1 MGLEHRLECGHMD
14 CAGGNIRSRD
24 ILTHSWLTLTFFG
37 LPVIAMILAGRADV
51 NNAWRTAVWTAA
63 LVTMGTVCLVNA
75 LRCGRTH
82 CYITGPF
89 FLAMAGVSLLF
100 GLGLVALGKN
110 GWNLIGI
117 STVIGA
123 IVLCCVPELL
133 LGKYRNAKAHVE
145 QSRAVR
151 RIK

>member
-1 MGLEHRLECGHMD
+1 MRS
-14 CAGGNIRSRD
+14 IRPHSSLCSSP
-24 ILTHSWLTLTFFG
+24 ILS
-37 LPVIAMILAGRADV
+37 
-51 NNAWRTAVWTAA
+51 N
-63 LVTMGTVCLVNA
+63 
-75 LRCGRTH
+75 
-82 CYITGPF
+82 ITGPF

-117 STVIGA
+117 WTVIGA

-145 QSRAVR
+145 QSSAVR

>member
-1 MGLEHRLECGHMD
+1 M
-14 CAGGNIRSRD
+14 S
-24 ILTHSWLTLTFFG
+24 
-37 LPVIAMILAGRADV
+37 

-63 LVTMGTVCLVNA
+63 LVTMGTVCLFNA

-117 STVIGA
+117 WTVIGA

-145 QSRAVR
+145 QSSAVR